1 MGPAKEMPTGPLM
14 QSMQP
19 SDYED
24 PAAADYVNDLVDK
37 HSQEGVS
44 IPKHTN
50 NAHLYSLLRRTMNT
64 EQTFSLLVE
73 IRFVKTKKSLEI
85 TENVHYS
92 LMYQ

>member
-44 IPKHTN
+44 
-50 NAHLYSLLRRTMNT
+50 S
-64 EQTFSLLVE
+64 F
-73 IRFVKTKKSLEI
+73 F
-85 TENVHYS
+85 
-92 LMYQ
+92 